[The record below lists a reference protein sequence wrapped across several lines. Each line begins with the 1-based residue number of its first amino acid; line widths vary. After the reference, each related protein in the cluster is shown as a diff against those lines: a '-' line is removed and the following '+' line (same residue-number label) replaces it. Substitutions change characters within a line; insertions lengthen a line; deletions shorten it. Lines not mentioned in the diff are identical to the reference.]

1 MKYRIT
7 TWLAAAL
14 MLSSLHATAA
24 SLSDIQVSNGDQQA
38 RITLSFVGEPE
49 YSFTPQGK
57 RLVALDIK
65 QTGVLQGLPLQ
76 FSGSNLVKSIR
87 AGTPQDTQT
96 LRLLVDRSM
105 NTPRWVSIALSF
117 PAIRIWKRRTGSES
131 CCSPCLTSRCRPSR
145 SRKTCACRGKRSPTS
160 LFRVK

>member
-49 YSFTPQGK
+49 YSFAPQGE
-57 RLVALDIK
+57 
-65 QTGVLQGLPLQ
+65 T
-76 FSGSNLVKSIR
+76 SGGAGYQADRRI
-87 AGTPQDTQT
+87 AGTTAA
-96 LRLLVDRSM
+96 V
-105 NTPRWVSIALSF
+105 
-117 PAIRIWKRRTGSES
+117 
-131 CCSPCLTSRCRPSR
+131 
-145 SRKTCACRGKRSPTS
+145 
-160 LFRVK
+160 

>member
-87 AGTPQDTQT
+87 AGDNDFIIRRHRAGRRASHGLIVGHRRLRGGHHRLPFMTRRAERVTP
-96 LRLLVDRSM
+96 
-105 NTPRWVSIALSF
+105 
-117 PAIRIWKRRTGSES
+117 
-131 CCSPCLTSRCRPSR
+131 
-145 SRKTCACRGKRSPTS
+145 
-160 LFRVK
+160 

>member
-49 YSFTPQGK
+49 YSFTPPG
-57 RLVALDIK
+57 
-65 QTGVLQGLPLQ
+65 QTTGGAGYQTDRR
-76 FSGSNLVKSIR
+76 I
-87 AGTPQDTQT
+87 AGTAAE
-96 LRLLVDRSM
+96 
-105 NTPRWVSIALSF
+105 I
-117 PAIRIWKRRTGSES
+117 
-131 CCSPCLTSRCRPSR
+131 
-145 SRKTCACRGKRSPTS
+145 
-160 LFRVK
+160 

>member
-96 LRLLVDRSM
+96 LCLLGGSDGRWQNPGGEATERGELHGGLYHQRRSAAAAASAARGGE
-105 NTPRWVSIALSF
+105 TGRPAAGDAF
-117 PAIRIWKRRTGSES
+117 PDDDAR
-131 CCSPCLTSRCRPSR
+131 
-145 SRKTCACRGKRSPTS
+145 A
-160 LFRVK
+160 

>member
-65 QTGVLQGLPLQ
+65 QTGD
-76 FSGSNLVKSIR
+76 I
-87 AGTPQDTQT
+87 AGTTAA
-96 LRLLVDRSM
+96 V
-105 NTPRWVSIALSF
+105 
-117 PAIRIWKRRTGSES
+117 
-131 CCSPCLTSRCRPSR
+131 
-145 SRKTCACRGKRSPTS
+145 
-160 LFRVK
+160 

>member
-49 YSFTPQGK
+49 YSFYPRRGK
-57 RLVALDIK
+57 RLDGAGY
-65 QTGVLQGLPLQ
+65 QTDRR
-76 FSGSNLVKSIR
+76 I
-87 AGTPQDTQT
+87 AGTTAA
-96 LRLLVDRSM
+96 V
-105 NTPRWVSIALSF
+105 
-117 PAIRIWKRRTGSES
+117 
-131 CCSPCLTSRCRPSR
+131 
-145 SRKTCACRGKRSPTS
+145 
-160 LFRVK
+160 

>member
-1 MKYRIT
+1 
-7 TWLAAAL
+7 

-24 SLSDIQVSNGDQQA
+24 SLSDIRVSNGDQQA

-76 FSGSNLVKSIR
+76 FSGSNTVKVFAPARRRIR
-87 AGTPQDTQT
+87 
-96 LRLLVDRSM
+96 
-105 NTPRWVSIALSF
+105 
-117 PAIRIWKRRTGSES
+117 RR
-131 CCSPCLTSRCRPSR
+131 CVCWWI
-145 SRKTCACRGKRSPTS
+145 
-160 LFRVK
+160 

>member
-57 RLVALDIK
+57 RLLALDIK
-65 QTGVLQGLPLQ
+65 QTGVFQVLPLQ
-76 FSGSNLVKSIR
+76 SPRPNPVKSIC
-87 AGTPQDTQT
+87 AFTLQYTQT
-96 LRLLVDRSM
+96 
-105 NTPRWVSIALSF
+105 
-117 PAIRIWKRRTGSES
+117 
-131 CCSPCLTSRCRPSR
+131 SPPPVVLTEDVQTRPV
-145 SRKTCACRGKRSPTS
+145 TS
-160 LFRVK
+160 QNLDK

>member
-96 LRLLVDRSM
+96 LRLLVDLTEDGKTRAVKQQ
-105 NTPRWVSIALSF
+105 NGANYTVVFTINADAPPPPPPPPVVV
-117 PAIRIWKRRTGSES
+117 KRADVR
-131 CCSPCLTSRCRPSR
+131 
-145 SRKTCACRGKRSPTS
+145 A
-160 LFRVK
+160 

>member
-49 YSFTPQGK
+49 HFYPPG
-57 RLVALDIK
+57 
-65 QTGVLQGLPLQ
+65 QTTGGAGYQTDRR
-76 FSGSNLVKSIR
+76 I
-87 AGTPQDTQT
+87 AGTAAE
-96 LRLLVDRSM
+96 
-105 NTPRWVSIALSF
+105 I
-117 PAIRIWKRRTGSES
+117 
-131 CCSPCLTSRCRPSR
+131 
-145 SRKTCACRGKRSPTS
+145 
-160 LFRVK
+160 